1 MSVALSPL
9 LAKALIAFD
18 TDTEGDGRIAAFCAV
33 DTNPSL
39 LPVWTAYLPP
49 PLYIKSQS

>member
-1 MSVALSPL
+1 MSVALSPF
-9 LAKALIAFD
+9 LAKAVIAFD
-18 TDTEGDGRIAAFCAV
+18 NDTEGDGRTEAFCAT

-49 PLYIKSQS
+49 PLYIKVQS